1 MTLLFGV
8 KIGFSG
14 EKKALPV
21 GFSGKARY
29 LRLLCASV
37 IRNGCPVAAGIEN
50 DKDFG
55 LFLLQA
61 FVLAQGVEY
70 PFAEQFRA
78 IGVDAEAEKYDRFQ
92 IIIGNDAFVLFLGYG
107 HVAVIKQAGFEDGA
121 HIGVY
126 CLHEHSE
133 QTGKFV
139 LGHPY
144 VAVLY
149 LYTDD
154 GLFILVFQTGDGD
167 VSSIFHKALFFKWC
181 DNIMICLFIQRFA
194 PYLFAY
200 F

>member
-1 MTLLFGV
+1 M
-8 KIGFSG
+8 
-14 EKKALPV
+14 
-21 GFSGKARY
+21 
-29 LRLLCASV
+29 
-37 IRNGCPVAAGIEN
+37 EN
-50 DKDFG
+50 NKDFG

-70 PFAEQFRA
+70 PLTKQLRA

-92 IIIGNDAFVLFLGYG
+92 IIIGNNAFVLFFGYG
-107 HVAVIKQAGFEDGA
+107 HVAVVKQAGFEDGA

-126 CLHEHSE
+126 CLNEHSE

-167 VSSIFHKALFFKWC
+167 VSSIKKDDFS
-181 DNIMICLFIQRFA
+181 
-194 PYLFAY
+194 
-200 F
+200 